1 MKKIIQSIRQK
12 PINLVLM
19 ILVLFLYFLNNTYLK
34 VFTEGGVQKFLICHF
49 NDFICPL
56 FFIAYSNLL
65 LISVN
70 KEIKKLKWVMIFGF
84 SSGLVWEFIAPLI
97 KPSSVTDILDLLF
110 YTLGTFLYWCI
121 VKLFHDRRVKYDTTS
136 KYNKIFWRK

>member
-1 MKKIIQSIRQK
+1 MKKLFQSIKQK

-19 ILVLFLYFLNNTYLK
+19 VIALFLYFLNNTFLK
-34 VFTEGGVQKFLICHF
+34 VYTEGVVKKFLICHF

-70 KEIKKLKWVMIFGF
+70 REMKKLKWIMIFGF
-84 SSGLVWEFIAPLI
+84 CSGLIWEFVAPLI
-97 KPSSVTDILDLLF
+97 KPSSITDMLDLLF
-110 YTLGTFLYWCI
+110 YILGTFLYWCI
-121 VKLFHDRRVKYDTTS
+121 VKLFPDRRMKDGTTS
-136 KYNKIFWRK
+136 KYN

>member
-1 MKKIIQSIRQK
+1 MQKIIGSIKKK

-19 ILVLFLYFLNNTYLK
+19 IIVLFLYFLNNTYLK
-34 VFTEGGVQKFLICHF
+34 VHTVGFVQKFLICHF
-49 NDFICPL
+49 NDLICPL
-56 FFIAYSNLL
+56 FFVAYSNLL

-70 KEIKKLKWVMIFGF
+70 RELKKLKWIMIFGF
-84 SSGLVWEFIAPLI
+84 CSGLIWEFVAPLI

-121 VKLFHDRRVKYDTTS
+121 YKLFPDRRMIYD
-136 KYNKIFWRK
+136 KA

>member
-1 MKKIIQSIRQK
+1 MKKIFQSIKQK

-19 ILVLFLYFLNNTYLK
+19 IMVLFLYLLNNKYLK
-34 VFTEGGVQKFLICHF
+34 IHTEGIFQKFLICHF

-65 LISVN
+65 LIGVN
-70 KEIKKLKWVMIFGF
+70 RELKEFKRVMIFGF
-84 SSGLVWEFIAPLI
+84 CAGLIWEFVAPLI

-121 VKLFHDRRVKYDTTS
+121 LKLFPDRRMKYGTAS
-136 KYNKIFWRK
+136 KYK

>member
-1 MKKIIQSIRQK
+1 MKKIFQSIKQK

-19 ILVLFLYFLNNTYLK
+19 IIVLFLYFLNNTFLK
-34 VFTEGGVQKFLICHF
+34 VYTEGVVQKFLICH
-49 NDFICPL
+49 
-56 FFIAYSNLL
+56 SNLL

-70 KEIKKLKWVMIFGF
+70 REMKKLKWIMIFGF
-84 SSGLVWEFIAPLI
+84 CSGLIWEFVAPLI

-121 VKLFHDRRVKYDTTS
+121 AKLFPDRRMKYGTTS
-136 KYNKIFWRK
+136 KYN

>member
-1 MKKIIQSIRQK
+1 MKKIFQSIKQK

-19 ILVLFLYFLNNTYLK
+19 ILVLFFYFLNNIFLK
-34 VFTEGGVQKFLICHF
+34 VYTYGIVQKFLISHF
-49 NDFICPL
+49 NDFMCPL

-70 KEIKKLKWVMIFGF
+70 REMKKLKWIMIFGF
-84 SSGLVWEFIAPLI
+84 CSGLIWEFIAPLI

-121 VKLFHDRRVKYDTTS
+121 IKLFPDRRKKYDTTS
-136 KYNKIFWRK
+136 KYN

>member
-1 MKKIIQSIRQK
+1 MEKIFRSIKQK
-12 PINLVLM
+12 PVNLVLM
-19 ILVLFLYFLNNTYLK
+19 ILVLFLYFLNNSYLK
-34 VFTEGGVQKFLICHF
+34 MCTHGGFQKFLICHF

-70 KEIKKLKWVMIFGF
+70 KEMKKLKSIMIFGF
-84 SSGLVWEFIAPLI
+84 SSGLVWEFVAPLI
-97 KPSSVTDILDLLF
+97 KTTSVTDVLDLLF

-121 VKLFHDRRVKYDTTS
+121 IKLFHDGRMKFGTTS
-136 KYNKIFWRK
+136 KYN